1 MASEQAETYLRLM
14 AEAELRRAL
23 TLPKVRERRHRRFP
37 SKRVVRFAFHRLGL
51 RRLPSSVTF
60 RAHSGRPRRLRT
72 GRVSWHAHHAISIGQ
87 GRQRHASD
95 GMRRLA
101 TAANALAAV
110 DAIDEEAGR
119 EVITNHGLAL
129 ELRQR
134 IFAGWR
140 YHTSRPA
147 SGPPAGPYRAVGIAQ
162 RVALEIDGDAAEITP
177 LALVI
182 GPDRAMLTIAAKRQ
196 TKPDDDYDNA
206 FAFLD
211 GAKAVDNHG
220 GSYGWSLTSGGG
232 GEEWTGG
239 LEMHPAPR
247 PGVLWLDLTFVP
259 DTPPVRINLDQVVP
273 SEPAIEPLPRSQLAD
288 RYLDRV
294 AEQLFTRRPLAET
307 EWCDGAAALLGAGL
321 ITPENPALAR
331 LVTLARRRGASVPS
345 NLADRPDAELP
356 ERWLSVLDA
365 NGAEDGPTGITV
377 AAAVLP
383 ELDGSRWVIA
393 GLRSN
398 PDSAELHVLGWGGGD
413 QRSFHPHLD
422 WTPDTFTWW
431 ARDSTGRWHVASMEG
446 GSWDDEHSDLRLR
459 VTPPLHPA
467 AASIDVILTGKTG
480 RVTATLPLDWQADT

>member
-37 SKRVVRFAFHRLGL
+37 SMRVVRFAFHRLGL
-51 RRLPSSVTF
+51 RRLPSSVTL
-60 RAHSGRPRRLRT
+60 RAQSGRPRRLRT
-72 GRVSWHAHHAISIGQ
+72 GPVGWYAHHAISIGR

-110 DAIDEEAGR
+110 DAIDEEVGR
-119 EVITNHGLAL
+119 EVITNHGFAL

-140 YHTSRPA
+140 YHTGRRA
-147 SGPPAGPYRAVGIAQ
+147 SGPPAGLYRAVGIAK
-162 RVALEIDGDAAEITP
+162 RVALEIDGDTAEITL

-182 GPDRAMLTIAAKRQ
+182 GPDRAMLTIAAKRRGE
-196 TKPDDDYDNA
+196 PDDDYDNA

-220 GSYGWSLTSGGG
+220 GSYGWSLSGGGG
-232 GEEWTGG
+232 GEEWTGE

-247 PGVLWLDLTFVP
+247 PGVRWLDLTFVP
-259 DTPPVRINLDQVVP
+259 GTPPVRISLDQVVP
-273 SEPAIEPLPRSQLAD
+273 SEPVIEPLPRSQLAD

-294 AEQLFTRRPLAET
+294 AEQLFMHQSLAET
-307 EWCDGAAALLGAGL
+307 EWCDGIAALLGAGL

-365 NGAEDGPTGITV
+365 KGAEDGPTGITV

-383 ELDGSRWVIA
+383 ELDGSRWVVA
-393 GLRSN
+393 GLRSG
-398 PDSAELHVLGWGGGD
+398 PACAELHVLGWGSSY
-413 QRSFHPHLD
+413 QRSFHPRLD
-422 WTPDTFTWW
+422 RTPDSSSWW
-431 ARDSTGRWHVASMEG
+431 ARDSTGRWHVASTHSG
-446 GSWDDEHSDLRLR
+446 NWDDEHSDLRLR
-459 VTPPLHPA
+459 LSPPLHPA
-467 AASIDVILTGKTG
+467 ATSIDVILTGKTG
-480 RVTATLPLDWQADT
+480 RVTVTLPVDWQADT